1 MRWMILLWAAVGFA
15 ADGPEPIPGRVPLQ
29 TGFLVINGVYN
40 TELTAPLDI
49 LQHSVFREDKQYFRT
64 FLVSP
69 DGKPIKTVEGLTIQA
84 DYSFANCPK
93 LDVLVIPSTETS
105 MNKDL
110 EDGPYKSFVAARVDE
125 AAVVITLCD
134 GAFALG
140 GSGRL
145 DGRHATT
152 FPGDQQRFAEAFP
165 KIQVHRDSLFVH
177 HDKFIT
183 SVGGARSFEPALFL
197 AHHWFGEAYAKS
209 LAGGLVIEWDLA
221 RIAHKSFGKL
231 PPRPR

>member
-1 MRWMILLWAAVGFA
+1 MRFSLVFLFLFL
-15 ADGPEPIPGRVPLQ
+15 PLQ
-29 TGFLVINGVYN
+29 ATEGDRIPIQTAFLVIDGVYN
-40 TELTAPLDI
+40 SELMAPLDI
-49 LQHSVFREDKQYFRT
+49 LQHSIFREDKSYFRT

-69 DGKPIKTVEGLTIQA
+69 DGKAIKTVEGLTIQA

-105 MNKDL
+105 MSKDL
-110 EDGPYKSFVAARVDE
+110 EPGPYKTFVAKRTDE
-125 AAVVITLCD
+125 ATVVISLCD

-145 DGRHATT
+145 DGLNATT
-152 FPGDQQRFAEAFP
+152 YPGDQEQFAKTFS
-165 KIQVHRDSLFVH
+165 KIKVHRDSLFI
-177 HDKFIT
+177 HDGKFIT
-183 SVGGARSFEPALFL
+183 SVGGAKSYEPALFL

-209 LAGGLVIEWDLA
+209 LAKGLVIDWDLKKM
-221 RIAHKSFGKL
+221 AHKSFGSL